1 MNNQYE
7 FEFYQK
13 TRLAA
18 KFATF
23 HAANPHVYE
32 ALVGLA
38 RKFRAK
44 NRSAQ
49 TGISM
54 LYEVLRWEY
63 YLNTDSQDE
72 YKLCNSYRAF
82 YARLIMQN
90 ESDLE
95 GIFNL
100 KKSIADYE

>member
-1 MNNQYE
+1 MNDQFE
-7 FEFYQK
+7 FEFS
-13 TRLAA
+13 TTSRLAK
-18 KFATF
+18 KFELF
-23 HAANPHVYE
+23 HASNPHVYS
-32 ALVGLA
+32 ALVALA

-49 TGISM
+49 TGIAM

-63 YLNTDSQDE
+63 YLNIDTEDDF
-72 YKLCNSYRAF
+72 KLCNNYKAF

-90 ESDLE
+90 EPDLQ

-100 KKSIADYE
+100 KRSVADNE